1 MQVRSTKSCK
11 IDKKGLYITYS
22 KAILQIMPVYPALN
36 QYLAKFNKKS
46 CTLCICAYV
55 LSPSPWGVYMN
66 MKAYIYLYL
75 YVGGR
80 GPDHRGAI

>member
-1 MQVRSTKSCK
+1 MQVRSAKSCK
-11 IDKKGLYITYS
+11 IDRKSLYITYS

-36 QYLAKFNKKS
+36 QYLAKLNKKS
-46 CTLCICAYV
+46 CTLCICAYG
-55 LSPSPWGVYMN
+55 LSLPPGGVYMN